1 MTDNPAILMGVLL
14 VAAYAIGSTPFGV
27 ILATLHGKDLRQVGS
42 GNVGATN
49 VARALGR
56 KWGYVCFF
64 LDVAKGLAPTLAVSL
79 WSASQPGFP
88 SLLHQ
93 GCWLAVG
100 VGAVMGHVFSFWL
113 KFRGGK
119 GVATSLG
126 VVLGIHPYST
136 WAGLVAF
143 AVWIVVT
150 LVSRYVSLGSLVA
163 VFVYVLSL
171 VGINYAV
178 YRKTPAE
185 LWPMCLFAAGVAA
198 LVIVRH
204 RENIRRLLAGTENK
218 IARKNTPPR
227 DPPFRPR

>member
-1 MTDNPAILMGVLL
+1 MTDNPAILMGVLF

-27 ILATLHGKDLRQVGS
+27 ILAKLYGKDLRKVGS

-64 LDVAKGLAPTLAVSL
+64 LDVAKGFGPTLAVSL
-79 WSASQPGFP
+79 WSASQPNFP
-88 SLLHQ
+88 TLLHQ

-113 KFRGGK
+113 KCRGGK

-150 LVSRYVSLGSLVA
+150 LVSRYVSLGSIIA
-163 VFVYVLSL
+163 VLVYVGAML
-171 VGINYAV
+171 GINYLV
-178 YRKTPAE
+178 YAKTPAE
-185 LWPMCLFAAGVAA
+185 LWPMCVFSAVVATM
-198 LVIVRH
+198 VIVRH

-218 IARKNTPPR
+218 IGRKKTPPR
-227 DPPFRPR
+227 